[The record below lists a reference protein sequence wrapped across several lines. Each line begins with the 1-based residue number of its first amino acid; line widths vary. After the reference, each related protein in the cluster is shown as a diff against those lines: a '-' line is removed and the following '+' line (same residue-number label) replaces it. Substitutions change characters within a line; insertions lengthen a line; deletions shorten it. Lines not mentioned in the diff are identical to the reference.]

1 MNNLEFANVLTE
13 AVKEVIVADSDTFMG
28 DELKEAIWEAIY
40 EQLNKEIH

>member
-13 AVKEVIVADSDTFMG
+13 AVKEVIAADADTAM
-28 DELKEAIWEAIY
+28 DDDLKEAIWEAIY

>member
-13 AVKEVIVADSDTFMG
+13 AVKDVIDADSGTLMDE
-28 DELKEAIWEAIY
+28 ELKEAIWETIY